1 MTAEAPSLIDHMPDD
16 VTERLR
22 SDIVLGALR
31 PGEWLRQID
40 LQDRY
45 NCTRSAART
54 ALATL
59 ANAHIVEHTPNR
71 GFRVVL
77 PSIEARVEI
86 TDVRLMLELPAAAE
100 VVANASDADIADI
113 RAAAL
118 AFDAGVDVLPFQ
130 QMRGLNHAF
139 HRALVAPLQNSTLA
153 SLIHE
158 LRERDLPGDW
168 SNWATTAKVRQSSL
182 DHLHMVDAIET
193 GDARALQDIIEVHLT
208 RWQTLD
214 ADQD

>member
-59 ANAHIVEHTPNR
+59 ANAHIVEHTPNPR
-71 GFRVVL
+71 G
-77 PSIEARVEI
+77 
-86 TDVRLMLELPAAAE
+86 
-100 VVANASDADIADI
+100 
-113 RAAAL
+113 AAL
-118 AFDAGVDVLPFQ
+118 DRGARGNHRRAFDVGIAR
-130 QMRGLNHAF
+130 RG
-139 HRALVAPLQNSTLA
+139 
-153 SLIHE
+153 
-158 LRERDLPGDW
+158 RDRG
-168 SNWATTAKVRQSSL
+168 QC
-182 DHLHMVDAIET
+182 
-193 GDARALQDIIEVHLT
+193 Q
-208 RWQTLD
+208 
-214 ADQD
+214 

>member
-1 MTAEAPSLIDHMPDD
+1 MTVATSALIDHMHDD

-59 ANAHIVEHTPNR
+59 ASAHIVEHTPNR
-71 GFRVVL
+71 GFRVVQ
-77 PSIEARVEI
+77 PSVEARSEI
-86 TDVRLMLELPAAAE
+86 TDVRLMLELPAAVE
-100 VVANASDADIADI
+100 IVTNASAADIADI
-113 RAAAL
+113 RVAAD
-118 AFDAGVDVLPFQ
+118 AFDAGVDVLSVQ
-130 QMRGLNHAF
+130 KMRSLNHRF
-139 HRALVAPLQNSTLA
+139 HRALIAPLQNTTLA

-168 SNWATTAKVRQSSL
+168 SNWTTTSKVRQSSR
-182 DHLHMVDAIET
+182 DHLDMADAIEA
-193 GDARALQDIIEVHLT
+193 GDAHALQVIIKAHLT
-208 RWQTLD
+208 RWQTTEVD
-214 ADQD
+214 